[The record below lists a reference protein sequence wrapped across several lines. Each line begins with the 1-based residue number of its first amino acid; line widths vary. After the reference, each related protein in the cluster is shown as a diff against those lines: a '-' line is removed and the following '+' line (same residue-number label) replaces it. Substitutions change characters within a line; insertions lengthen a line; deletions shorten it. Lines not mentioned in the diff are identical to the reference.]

1 MQNLVKS
8 IAIVALS
15 TSGVLL
21 TSCKQDAGMPRA
33 TEAPVDQLQKQSY
46 AIGQNMAKGLQQ
58 GEIEIDRAHFNAG
71 FYDVFDD
78 VQRMTD
84 AEIGATL
91 TTLSTEIAAKQKV
104 KQEREQAEQA
114 VAAEENLKLAEA
126 FLAENATKEG
136 VVTLD
141 SGMQYKVL
149 VAADGAKPL
158 ATDRVT
164 VNYEGRLTDGTV
176 FDSSYER
183 NQPATFPLNG
193 VISGWTE
200 ALQLMSPGAKW
211 QLYIPPQLAYGERA
225 VGDKIEPNSTLIFDV
240 ELLSIGESAA
250 PQE

>member
-1 MQNLVKS
+1 MQNLAKS

-21 TSCKQDAGMPRA
+21 TACKQDVGMPRA
-33 TEAPVDQLQKQSY
+33 TDVPADQLQKQSY
-46 AIGQNMAKGLQQ
+46 AIGRNMAKGLQQ
-58 GEIEIDRAHFNAG
+58 SEIEIDQAYFNAG

-78 VQRMTD
+78 VQRLTD
-84 AEIGATL
+84 EESAAVL
-91 TTLSTEIAAKQKV
+91 AALSEDVRLKQQAKQEE
-104 KQEREQAEQA
+104 QQAEQA
-114 VAAEENLKLAEA
+114 QASIENLEKANE
-126 FLAENATKEG
+126 FLASNASEEG

-149 VAADGAKPL
+149 VAADGAKPV
-158 ATDRVT
+158 ATDQVT

-183 NQPATFPLNG
+183 GKPATFPLNG
-193 VISGWTE
+193 VIKGWTE

-211 QLYIPPQLAYGERA
+211 QLFIPPQLAYGERA
-225 VGDKIEPNSTLIFDV
+225 VGDKIEANSALIFDV

-250 PQE
+250 PE